1 WRLGEH
7 RGGPGLEELARVPRA
22 DGTGPAIRRRV
33 PAGRADADRVGRGRR
48 WQPRGENRMTAPTA
62 FDDDW
67 YATPEPI
74 VTIDGPSAERARD
87 KGALARC
94 LGTSR
99 R

>member
-1 WRLGEH
+1 
-7 RGGPGLEELARVPRA
+7 
-22 DGTGPAIRRRV
+22 
-33 PAGRADADRVGRGRR
+33 
-48 WQPRGENRMTAPTA
+48 MTAPTA